1 MKLKR
6 CLISLICAAFLAAAM
21 TACAPIAIADG
32 GPYYPVSVE
41 ESPWGAETKRV
52 TKVYQLALTDS
63 ARLIPTE
70 DFERDG
76 YRYHFLDMTKKNMVG
91 ADTKEHTESVTKDC
105 KSNDVSEAMK
115 LLDAEKS
122 VTTPDG
128 YSGKL
133 LLDHESVKVSVKG
146 YKTSSKNV
154 SATRVYS
161 NLADADLELIPKT
174 ITENENPLTLNDAQ
188 WESVTDD
195 EGNLRFTATAQYAGT
210 ATSRVATGYAVTAN
224 YTGHIVKMNCEMIT
238 YTVTFAGTEIPKEP
252 EPEPEPEPPEPAPV
266 LEPEIEPEASPET
279 VPETET
285 DDETETNKIM
295 NGAETRENTE
305 TPESLSPTER
315 NILPVAEC
323 IGVCLIAIVG
333 IFLYALYCVRRKQ
346 KGERKTN
353 DEI

>member
-6 CLISLICAAFLAAAM
+6 WLISLICAALLAAAM
-21 TACAPIAIADG
+21 TACVPVAIADG

-41 ESPWGAETKRV
+41 EAPWGEGMMRV
-52 TKVYQLALTDS
+52 TRVYQLALTDS

-76 YRYHFLDMTKKNMVG
+76 YRYHFLDMTKENMVG
-91 ADTKEHTESVTKDC
+91 ADTKEHTETVTKDC
-105 KSNDVSEAMK
+105 KTNDTADALK

-161 NLADADLELIPKT
+161 DLPDADLELIPKT
-174 ITENENPLTLNDAQ
+174 ITENENLLTLNDAQ

-195 EGNLRFTATAQYAGT
+195 EGNLRFTATAQYTGT
-210 ATSRVATGYAVTAN
+210 ATSRTATGYVVTAN
-224 YTGHIVKMNCEMIT
+224 YTGHVVKMNCEMIT
-238 YTVTFAGTEIPKEP
+238 YRVTFTGTEIPKEP
-252 EPEPEPEPPEPAPV
+252 EPEPEPEAAPEPDV
-266 LEPEIEPEASPET
+266 METVTEPEAET
-279 VPETET
+279 VTETE
-285 DDETETNKIM
+285 DEAVTESE
-295 NGAETRENTE
+295 AETPFPPLRDVF
-305 TPESLSPTER
+305 S
-315 NILPVAEC
+315 ILGC
-323 IGVCLIAIVG
+323 IGGFATLGGVTL
-333 IFLYALYCVRRKQ
+333 CVVEVRLKR
-346 KGERKTN
+346 KGEATRINET
-353 DEI
+353 

>member
-6 CLISLICAAFLAAAM
+6 RLISLLCAALLAAAM

-41 ESPWGAETKRV
+41 EAPWGEGMMRV
-52 TKVYQLALTDS
+52 TRVYQLALTDS

-76 YRYHFLDMTKKNMVG
+76 YRYHFLDMTKENMVG
-91 ADTKEHTESVTKDC
+91 ADTREHTETVTKDC
-105 KSNDVSEAMK
+105 KSNDVSEALK

-154 SATRVYS
+154 SATRVYAD
-161 NLADADLELIPKT
+161 LADADLELIPKT
-174 ITENENPLTLNDAQ
+174 ITENENLLTLNDAQ

-195 EGNLRFTATAQYAGT
+195 EGNLRFTATAQYTGT
-210 ATSRVATGYAVTAN
+210 ATSRVATGYVVTAN
-224 YTGHIVKMNCEMIT
+224 YTGHVVKMNCEMIT
-238 YTVTFAGTEIPKEP
+238 YRVTFTGTEIPKEP
-252 EPEPEPEPPEPAPV
+252 ESEPEPEPAPEPET
-266 LEPEIEPEASPET
+266 EPETMATVTEPEAAESEAET
-279 VPETET
+279 VTETEDEAVTEGETET
-285 DDETETNKIM
+285 PFPPLRDVLSILGCVGGVATLGGVTLCVVEVRLKRKGDRETTNET
-295 NGAETRENTE
+295 
-305 TPESLSPTER
+305 
-315 NILPVAEC
+315 
-323 IGVCLIAIVG
+323 
-333 IFLYALYCVRRKQ
+333 
-346 KGERKTN
+346 
-353 DEI
+353 

>member
-76 YRYHFLDMTKKNMVG
+76 YRYHFLDMTKENMVG
-91 ADTKEHTESVTKDC
+91 ADTKEHTETVTKDC
-105 KSNDVSEAMK
+105 KSNDTADALK

-146 YKTSSKNV
+146 YKTSSKNIA
-154 SATRVYS
+154 ATRVYAD
-161 NLADADLELIPKT
+161 LADADLELIPKT
-174 ITENENPLTLNDAQ
+174 ITENENLLTLNDAQ

-195 EGNLRFTATAQYAGT
+195 EGNLRFTATAQYTGT
-210 ATSRVATGYAVTAN
+210 ATSRVATGYVVTAN
-224 YTGHIVKMNCEMIT
+224 YTGHVVKMNCEMIT
-238 YTVTFAGTEIPKEP
+238 YRVTFTGTEIPKEP
-252 EPEPEPEPPEPAPV
+252 EPEPAQEPET
-266 LEPEIEPEASPET
+266 EPEIMATVTEPEAET
-279 VPETET
+279 VTETET
-285 DDETETNKIM
+285 EAEDETVTESE
-295 NGAETRENTE
+295 AETPFPPLRDV
-305 TPESLSPTER
+305 LS
-315 NILPVAEC
+315 ILGC
-323 IGVCLIAIVG
+323 IGGMATLGGAVL
-333 IFLYALYCVRRKQ
+333 CVVEEKSK
-346 KGERKTN
+346 KGEQQTTN
-353 DEI
+353 ET